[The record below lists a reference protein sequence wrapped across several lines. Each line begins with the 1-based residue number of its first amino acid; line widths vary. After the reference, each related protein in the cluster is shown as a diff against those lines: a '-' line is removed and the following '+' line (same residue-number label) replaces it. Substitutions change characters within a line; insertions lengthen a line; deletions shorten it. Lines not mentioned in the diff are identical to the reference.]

1 MALTAALDRRDL
13 VDHANA
19 VYPELVARSQ
29 TEYVQ
34 PAVLAV
40 AAEHARR
47 HDEALEFLRQ
57 AVEIRDP
64 VLGAFALHSPPMAKL
79 RRTPEFGAI
88 IATLGAGA
96 TRGVLLSS

>member
-1 MALTAALDRRDL
+1 MALTAAYDALDL
-13 VDHANA
+13 VDHATA
-19 VYPELVARSQ
+19 VLQEMIARSQ

-47 HDEALEFLRQ
+47 HDEALAFLRQ

-64 VLGAFALHSPPMAKL
+64 GAWRVRAAFAADGQAATHSGVRGDHRSSRGEVRLA
-79 RRTPEFGAI
+79 EFF
-88 IATLGAGA
+88 
-96 TRGVLLSS
+96 

>member
-1 MALTAALDRRDL
+1 MALTAAYDTLDM
-13 VDHANA
+13 VDRARA
-19 VYPELVARSQ
+19 VLQEMIARSQ

-47 HDEALEFLRQ
+47 HDDALAFLRQ

-64 VLGAFALHSPPMAKL
+64 VLGAFALHSQPMAKL
-79 RRTPEFGAI
+79 RRSPEFAEI
-88 IATLGAGA
+88 VAPLTASA
-96 TRGVLLSS
+96 